1 MVALNTEEYEDI
13 PGDKAYMFAE
23 VHGLGTAAVV
33 MAAMAR
39 LAAAGWTLAE
49 AVAVQGEIEYGLVQ
63 HGMTAAAMSLQGY
76 EKQDDSQLARQQFL
90 SHYNALG
97 NAIAM
102 ALIEERGE

>member
-1 MVALNTEEYEDI
+1 MVALNTQEYEDI
-13 PGDKAYMFAE
+13 PGDRAYMFAE
-23 VHGLGTAAVV
+23 VHGLGTANVV

-49 AVAVQGEIEYGLVQ
+49 AVAVQGEIEYGVVQ
-63 HGMTAAAMSLQGY
+63 HGMTAAAISLKAY
-76 EKQDDSQLARQQFL
+76 EEQDDSQLARKQFL
-90 SHYNALG
+90 SHYHTLG